1 MKRNSKN
8 SLANLKHFNKGDD
21 PRRNSTGLNRGSKWL
36 TNRLAEALRETAKG
50 SKEPQYELLI
60 KRVLSNAIKKG
71 DQRAIEHVWNRLE
84 GSPKETKEV
93 EVKDKNE
100 MLTNEQLKRFA
111 RYILST
117 DTRSEEENN
126 PVSDS
131 D

>member
-1 MKRNSKN
+1 MKINKN

-36 TNRLAEALRETAKG
+36 TRRLEEALRETAKG

-60 KRVLSNAIKKG
+60 KRVLSNAIVKG
-71 DQRAIEHVWNRLE
+71 DQRAAEHIWNRLE
-84 GSPKETKEV
+84 GAPKETKEV
-93 EVKDKNE
+93 EVKEKSEILSD
-100 MLTNEQLKRFA
+100 EQIKRFA

-117 DTRSEEENN
+117 DTRSEKQDHT
-126 PVSDS
+126 VSDS